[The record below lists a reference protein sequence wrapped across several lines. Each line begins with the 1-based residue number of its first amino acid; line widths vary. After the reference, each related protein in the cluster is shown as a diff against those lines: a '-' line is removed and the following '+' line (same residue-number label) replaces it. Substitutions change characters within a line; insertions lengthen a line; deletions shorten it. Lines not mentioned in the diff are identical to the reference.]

1 MRLSEERVAV
11 IAREIA
17 NTLLDEE
24 LVDLEIEEDRFVFL
38 IESLILKDL
47 QLEGEIE
54 EEATAW
60 LKQNRRHVE
69 EGSTEWE
76 VEMERIKEEL
86 AVSRGYVI
94 R

>member
-1 MRLSEERVAV
+1 MRLSEERIAHLARVVAN
-11 IAREIA
+11 A
-17 NTLLDEE
+17 LLDDE
-24 LVDLEIEEDRFVFL
+24 LIDLEIDEAKFVHLVGTLITQDLKIEDV
-38 IESLILKDL
+38 ID
-47 QLEGEIE
+47 

-60 LKQNRRHVE
+60 LKKHRPQLE

-76 VEMERIKEEL
+76 IQMERVKEDL

>member
-1 MRLSEERVAV
+1 MRLSEER
-11 IAREIA
+11 IAHLARAIA
-17 NTLLDEE
+17 NGLLDDE
-24 LVDLEIEEDRFVFL
+24 LIDLEIDEAKFVQLIDALIVQDLKIEDV
-38 IESLILKDL
+38 ID
-47 QLEGEIE
+47 

-60 LKQNRRHVE
+60 LKKHRPLIE

-76 VEMERIKEEL
+76 IQMERVKEDL